1 MSKPL
6 NEDFFVSLNLDLI
19 DRKNE
24 ALLQILDLLEVLK
37 SNKDEK
43 MARISSELSEI
54 LENEENFEKITQ
66 AKNLD
71 ELLEILILLN
81 DNKMI
86 KIYENSY
93 LEERFPN
100 LAADKFLK

>member
-1 MSKPL
+1 MSKPFNEEFFIEL
-6 NEDFFVSLNLDLI
+6 NTDLV

-24 ALLQILDLLEVLK
+24 VLLQVLDLLEVLK
-37 SNKDEK
+37 TNKDEK
-43 MARISSELSEI
+43 MARISSELTEI
-54 LENEENFEKITQ
+54 LENEESLEKIMQ

-93 LEERFPN
+93 LEEKFPN

>member
-6 NEDFFVSLNLDLI
+6 NEEFFIPLNLDLV
-19 DRKNE
+19 DKKNE
-24 ALLQILDLLEVLK
+24 VLLQVLDLLEVLK

-43 MARISSELSEI
+43 MVRISSELSEI
-54 LENEENFEKITQ
+54 LENEENFEKIAQ

-71 ELLEILILLN
+71 ELLEILVFLN

-93 LEERFPN
+93 LEEKFPN